1 MENKGITKWIEK
13 HILPLANKIARNKYL
28 KSIQSSFLSAMPL
41 MMIGSFALIIAE
53 PPMDYTT
60 MEAGSLLYGFFKGW
74 AGLAAAVGG
83 PLNFLFDVTLGS
95 LAIYVALGIGYFLSV
110 HYKIQ
115 PYTPTIT
122 TLITFL
128 LFNTDYVEGGFSN
141 SYFGGTGLFSAMIV
155 AIITVEF
162 YRFLIQHKVGSIKM
176 PDSVPPALA
185 ASFEALVPI
194 AIISLVATFFT
205 SLVKNVSGVILP
217 ELVLS
222 LITPLI
228 KFIDN
233 VFGVTIVSVLQQVL
247 WWFGIHD
254 TAIGAVLSPIRDS
267 NFAMNAAAYAA
278 GTSAKDLPF
287 VFCSPYWWV
296 FVTIGGAG
304 ATFALAAL
312 LLTSK
317 STQLKTVGKIGI
329 VPAFFNINE
338 PVLFGLPIV
347 LNPLML
353 FPFIVAQTLNAII
366 TYICMSGGIISRCFV
381 EPGWNLFAPIGA
393 FLATMDFK
401 AVILVVLLIIMDAVI
416 YYPFFKVYDN
426 KVYKEEQEGISE

>member
-1 MENKGITKWIEK
+1 M
-13 HILPLANKIARNKYL
+13 
-28 KSIQSSFLSAMPL
+28 
-41 MMIGSFALIIAE
+41 
-53 PPMDYTT
+53 
-60 MEAGSLLYGFFKGW
+60 
-74 AGLAAAVGG
+74 
-83 PLNFLFDVTLGS
+83 
-95 LAIYVALGIGYFLSV
+95 
-110 HYKIQ
+110 
-115 PYTPTIT
+115 
-122 TLITFL
+122 
-128 LFNTDYVEGGFSN
+128 
-141 SYFGGTGLFSAMIV
+141 
-155 AIITVEF
+155 
-162 YRFLIQHKVGSIKM
+162 
-176 PDSVPPALA
+176 
-185 ASFEALVPI
+185 PI
-194 AIISLVATFFT
+194 AIISLVAIFFT

-353 FPFIVAQTLNAII
+353 FPFIVAQTLKR
-366 TYICMSGGIISRCFV
+366 SSLISACPA
-381 EPGWNLFAPIGA
+381 ELYP
-393 FLATMDFK
+393 
-401 AVILVVLLIIMDAVI
+401 DALWSR
-416 YYPFFKVYDN
+416 D
-426 KVYKEEQEGISE
+426 GTCLHRSEHF